1 MGKNGQKSLKIAQ
14 NQRRIMS
21 AEFQKPFG
29 TDFLSKTGRK
39 NLLFMIR
46 DSSPFEFSSLHFC
59 QLIIKSEFNSDK
71 HKSAP
76 SGAP

>member
-21 AEFQKPFG
+21 AEFPKPFG

-46 DSSPFEFSSLHFC
+46 DSSPFE
-59 QLIIKSEFNSDK
+59 
-71 HKSAP
+71 
-76 SGAP
+76 